1 MNTVNLIGR
10 LTADPQLR
18 NTNGGTPV
26 CTLRLAVPRPP
37 KDGDDQSAV
46 FVDVTTFARQA
57 EAVAEHMA
65 KGRQVAVTG
74 RLEYRQ
80 WTAEDGSPRSK
91 HEVVAAQIDFLARPA
106 DHSQPEAAGDED
118 AF

>member
-1 MNTVNLIGR
+1 MNTVTLIGR

-46 FVDVTTFARQA
+46 FVDVTTSARQA
-57 EAVAEHMA
+57 EAVSEHMA

-74 RLEYRQ
+74 RLEYRE
-80 WTAEDGSPRSK
+80 WTGEDGSPRSK
-91 HEVVAAQIDFLARPA
+91 HEVVASQIDFLARPMGQ
-106 DHSQPEAAGDED
+106 SQPEATDDED

>member
-26 CTLRLAVPRPP
+26 CALRLAVPRPP
-37 KDGDDQSAV
+37 KDGSDQGAM
-46 FVDVTTFARQA
+46 FVDVTAFARQA
-57 EAVAEHMA
+57 EAVAEHLA

-74 RLEYRQ
+74 RLEYRE
-80 WTAEDGSPRSK
+80 WTSEDGSPRSK
-91 HEVVAAQIDFLARPA
+91 HEIVAAQVDFLALPA
-106 DHSQPEAAGDED
+106 SQNQPEAAGEEED
-118 AF
+118 F

>member
-37 KDGDDQSAV
+37 RDGSNQEAT

-57 EAVAEHMA
+57 EAAAEHLA

-74 RLEYRQ
+74 RLDCRE
-80 WTAEDGSPRSK
+80 WTGEDGSPRSK
-91 HEVVAAQIDFLARPA
+91 HEVVAAQVDFLARPA
-106 DHSQPEAAGDED
+106 GQNQPEATGEED
-118 AF
+118 DL